1 MSVQIRSPLT
11 LYRETKEM
19 PLISEKNITD
29 TSNKIEN
36 LWKTALSEG
45 LPIALWRLPKTSEK
59 QLIIDLSGHI
69 SKVKVDLEELPSGFV
84 MSPFEGESLF
94 LKGDLYYRF
103 NTDNQEVKD
112 NFQEKSVEKEI
123 FEKKFLKY
131 DDNEFSTDLNNKVVD
146 KIKDNFD
153 TEHSLYNELLFAEMV
168 SNAIDA
174 IDRGEM
180 QKVVLSRTKNVT
192 LPETFDVVKAFN
204 KLCNAYPNAFVS
216 LVYLPDY
223 QCFWLGAT
231 PETLVSVDKNGIFKT
246 MSLAGTQSAIAEDG
260 HHLSVGEMRWS
271 HKEIEEQ
278 AYVSRYIIEC
288 FKKIR
293 LREYQ
298 ESGPKT
304 VQAGNLMH
312 LRTDYLVDTK
322 EVNFPQLGTVMLE
335 LLHPTSAVCG
345 MPKAPALQI
354 IAQQEL
360 HDREFYSGFLGPINI
375 QEESHIFVN
384 LRTMKIQ
391 GNEATFFAGCGIT
404 EDSNPVKEWYETE
417 MKIDTLAKVLFD
429 ARDSMSDIRN

>member
-1 MSVQIRSPLT
+1 MIISVFSQPFT
-11 LYRETKEM
+11 LNRLPFTDKNM
-19 PLISEKNITD
+19 PLITEKNTINTF
-29 TSNKIEN
+29 NKIEN
-36 LWKTALSEG
+36 LWKTALSDG

-59 QLIIDLSGHI
+59 QLIIDLSGHT

-94 LKGDLYYRF
+94 LKGDLHYRF
-103 NTDNQEVKD
+103 NADNQEVED
-112 NFQEKSVEKEI
+112 NFKEKSIEKSV
-123 FEKKFLKY
+123 FEKKFLTEDKSKK
-131 DDNEFSTDLNNKVVD
+131 NTDSEAKIINNNTT
-146 KIKDNFD
+146 NFNS
-153 TEHSLYNELLFAEMV
+153 ENSIYNEMLFAEKV

-174 IDRGEM
+174 IDRGEV

-192 LPETFDVVKAFN
+192 LSNTFDVIKAFN
-204 KLCNAYPNAFVS
+204 KLCNAYQNAFIS

-231 PETLVSVDKNGIFKT
+231 PETLVSVDKDGLFRT
-246 MSLAGTQSAIAEDG
+246 MSLAGTQTAFGANDENLSA
-260 HHLSVGEMRWS
+260 GEMLWS

-293 LREYQ
+293 LREYE

-312 LRTDYLVDTK
+312 LRTDYIVDTK

-345 MPKAPALQI
+345 MPKVPALRI
-354 IAQQEL
+354 IAQHEI
-360 HDREFYSGFLGPINI
+360 HDREFYSGFLGPVNI

-391 GNEATFFAGCGIT
+391 GNEATFYAGCGIT

-417 MKIDTLAKVLFD
+417 MKIDTLAKVIL
-429 ARDSMSDIRN
+429 

>member
-1 MSVQIRSPLT
+1 
-11 LYRETKEM
+11 M
-19 PLISEKNITD
+19 PLISEKNTVD

-36 LWKTALSEG
+36 LWKIALSDG
-45 LPIALWRLPKTSEK
+45 LPIALWKLPKTTEK
-59 QLIIDLSGHI
+59 QLIIDVSGHT

-103 NTDNQEVKD
+103 DADNQEVED
-112 NFQEKSVEKEI
+112 NFEGKSVEKEI
-123 FEKKFLKY
+123 FEKKFLAT
-131 DDNEFSTDLNNKVVD
+131 DNDTTFINSQE
-146 KIKDNFD
+146 KIVTENTAKNENFN
-153 TEHSLYNELLFAEMV
+153 TEHSIYNEMLFAKMV

-174 IDRGEM
+174 IDRGEVK
-180 QKVVLSRTKNVT
+180 KVVLSRTKNIT
-192 LPETFDVVKAFN
+192 LSDTFDVVQAFK
-204 KLCNAYPNAFVS
+204 KLCDSYPNAFIS

-231 PETLVSVDKNGIFKT
+231 PETLVSMDKEDLFRT
-246 MSLAGTQSAIAEDG
+246 MSLAGTQSAIGEHG
-260 HHLSVGEMRWS
+260 EKLSAGEIRWS

-293 LREYQ
+293 LREYH

-312 LRTDYLVDTK
+312 LRTDYMVDTK
-322 EVNFPQLGTVMLE
+322 EVNFRQLGTVMLE

-345 MPKAPALQI
+345 MPKASALKI
-354 IAQQEL
+354 IAEQEL
-360 HDREFYSGFLGPINI
+360 HAREFYSGFLGPVNV
-375 QEESHIFVN
+375 QGESHIFVN
-384 LRTMKIQ
+384 LRTMKIE
-391 GNEATFFAGCGIT
+391 GNEATFYAGCGIT

-429 ARDSMSDIRN
+429 VRDSMFDVRI

>member
-1 MSVQIRSPLT
+1 
-11 LYRETKEM
+11 M
-19 PLISEKNITD
+19 PLISEKYITD

-36 LWKTALSEG
+36 LWETALSEG
-45 LPIALWRLPKTSEK
+45 LPIALWRLPKTSDK
-59 QLIIDLSGHI
+59 QLIIDLSGHT
-69 SKVKVDLEELPSGFV
+69 SKVKVDFEELPSGFV
-84 MSPFEGESLF
+84 MSPFEGESLL

-103 NTDNQEVKD
+103 NADNQEVED
-112 NFQEKSVEKEI
+112 DFEDKSVEKDV
-123 FEKKFLKY
+123 FEKKILPQ
-131 DDNEFSTDLNNKVVD
+131 NEEIDFVHSEEKMTDERI
-146 KIKDNFD
+146 IKTENFN
-153 TEHSLYNELLFAEMV
+153 TEHSIYNEMLFAEMV

-174 IDRGEM
+174 IDRGEV

-192 LPETFDVVKAFN
+192 LSDTFDVVKAFK
-204 KLCNAYPNAFVS
+204 KLCDAYPNAFVS

-231 PETLVSVDKNGIFKT
+231 PETLVSMDKDGLFKT
-246 MSLAGTQSAIAEDG
+246 MSLAGTQPAIGEQGQKLSA
-260 HHLSVGEMRWS
+260 GEIRWS

-293 LREYQ
+293 LREYH

-304 VQAGNLMH
+304 IQAGNLMH
-312 LRTDYLVDTK
+312 LRTDYMVDTK

-345 MPKAPALQI
+345 MPKVQALKI
-354 IAQQEL
+354 IAEQEL
-360 HDREFYSGFLGPINI
+360 HDREFYSGFLGPVNI

-417 MKIDTLAKVLFD
+417 MKVETLAKVIL
-429 ARDSMSDIRN
+429 